1 MKALAE
7 LKKSGDIQAYGMGI
21 NTNQALEEIATRVD
35 LDFCLVAMPYTL
47 LDQDSLHT
55 EA

>member
-7 LKKSGDIQAYGMGI
+7 LKAGGDIKAFGMGI
-21 NTNQALEEIATRVD
+21 NTNEALETIATEVD

-47 LDQDSLHT
+47 LDQRACT
-55 EA
+55 GA